1 VNLKLFPMVLIKPYR
16 DEFPIGVYMVIR
28 EQFGYS
34 IYSNGKYFYHDASR
48 FVEPSSLILELF

>member
-16 DEFPIGVYMVIR
+16 DDFPAGIYMVSR

-34 IYSNGKYFYHDASR
+34 IYKDGKYFYHDASR
-48 FVEPSSLILELF
+48 FVKPSSLILELI